1 MYREICETMKCLE
14 EIHPLPTHPSYFDE
28 WAEDILAFWETM
40 DTIPDELVT
49 ILSLRKRVFE
59 LSFEQVGF
67 QPPATFGE
75 QVGFQPL
82 ATFGEQ
88 VGFQPLATFGEQ
100 VGFQPLATFGDGSSD
115 HVESYAWQ
123 WLMTVDQMPQR
134 TADWYTQKINMVTA
148 SEISSLWKGP
158 RARINLIAAK
168 CTPPEVREKRL
179 AITRAETNP
188 MDWGVR
194 YEPVVKLILER
205 EGAKIHELGRIQ
217 HRTVAGLAASP
228 DGLYV
233 EGPLKGSLVE
243 IKCPISRAIQAE
255 IPFDYW
261 CQMQIQMEV
270 CGVDSCEYVEAKFK
284 EGDLASA
291 SAEAK
296 AHADSKAETGLISL
310 LLHTDDE
317 SNEMKYVYHNDP
329 DYKVGTDEPWICIET
344 YSWTCTSLRRSI
356 VKRDRVWFDKMKPD
370 IDLFWKEVA
379 DVREGRRVLEP
390 AKRKV
395 VVEPVLGYSFID

>member
-67 QPPATFGE
+67 QP
-75 QVGFQPL
+75 
-82 ATFGEQ
+82 
-88 VGFQPLATFGEQ
+88 
-100 VGFQPLATFGDGSSD
+100 LATFGDGPSD
-115 HVESYAWQ
+115 HVESDAWQ

-134 TADWYTQKINMVTA
+134 TADWYTQKTNMVTA

-217 HRTVAGLAASP
+217 HRTVTGLAASP

-284 EGDLASA
+284 EGDLAPGSASA

-296 AHADSKAETGLISL
+296 ADAEAKAGGLISL

>member
-59 LSFEQVGF
+59 LSFEQF
-67 QPPATFGE
+67 
-75 QVGFQPL
+75 GFQPL
-82 ATFGEQ
+82 ATFGNGPSE
-88 VGFQPLATFGEQ
+88 
-100 VGFQPLATFGDGSSD
+100 
-115 HVESYAWQ
+115 HVESDAWQ

-284 EGDLASA
+284 EGDA

-296 AHADSKAETGLISL
+296 ADAETGLISL

-329 DYKVGTDEPWICIET
+329 EYKVGPNEPWICIET